1 MTETMAKQFGDFCGK
16 LFDYDTSIPTLGY
29 KKYMRIRVFLDVSA
43 PLKHKKIQI
52 GKTMIVYAQFKYEKL
67 SLFCLFVEDWGMVK
81 VIVLID

>member
-1 MTETMAKQFGDFCGK
+1 
-16 LFDYDTSIPTLGY
+16 
-29 KKYMRIRVFLDVSA
+29 MRIRVFLDVSA